1 MVMTM
6 PATAEFDPD
15 VSIVDAVRDGDRRAF
30 EDLVRGNDRWVRGVV
45 FGVVGDPDGTDDVV
59 QQVWAAVWSRI
70 GELRDTRSWRPWL
83 YRLARN
89 AAIDAQRDRR
99 RRPRVQAP
107 VPESTAGSSSTPA
120 HVLSRHERY
129 EMVIDAIKALP
140 ALYREPFVLRHVQ
153 DWSYRQIAET
163 MGIPVDTVE
172 TRLVRARRHLRA
184 ALDGKV

>member
-1 MVMTM
+1 MTM
-6 PATAEFDPD
+6 PATAEFDPE

-59 QQVWAAVWSRI
+59 QQVWATVWSRI
-70 GELRDTRSWRPWL
+70 PELRDTRAWRVWL

-99 RRPRVQAP
+99 RGPRVQTP
-107 VPESTAGSSSTPA
+107 VPEASTDSSMTPA
-120 HVLSRHERY
+120 YALSRTERHQRVL
-129 EMVIDAIKALP
+129 EAIRNLP

-153 DWSYRQIAET
+153 DWSYRQIAEA

-172 TRLVRARRHLRA
+172 TRLVRARRQLRV